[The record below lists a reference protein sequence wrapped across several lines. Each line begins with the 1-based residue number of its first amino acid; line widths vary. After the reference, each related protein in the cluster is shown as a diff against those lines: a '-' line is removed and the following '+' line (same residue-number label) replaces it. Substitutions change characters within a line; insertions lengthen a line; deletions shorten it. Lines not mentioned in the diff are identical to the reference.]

1 MAPREKTDAA
11 GHRKR
16 LRERFARSGL
26 KGFHDHEILE
36 LLLTLNN
43 PRKDMKKP
51 AKAALE
57 KFGSLKDVLD
67 APPGRLVEVEGLGP
81 RNIIPLHLLKEVS
94 ARYLKDRLRE
104 RPLAGSPRAVFDYL
118 RQALGG
124 MQREVFSAV
133 YLNTANKIIEVE
145 QVAEGTVNRA
155 AIHPREVIAAALKHN
170 ASRVIFAHN
179 HPAGSLQPSAD
190 DIEITVRLQ
199 KACEAVEIDV
209 LDHVIVTADSYF
221 SLAEHGLL

>member
-1 MAPREKTDAA
+1 MANRKQADGS
-11 GHRKR
+11 GHRRR

-26 KGFHDHEILE
+26 KGFHDHEIVE
-36 LLLTLNN
+36 LLLALGT
-43 PRKDMKKP
+43 PRKDTKGP
-51 AKAALE
+51 ARAALA

-67 APPGRLVEVEGLGP
+67 APPGRLTEVPGVGP
-81 RNIIPLHLLKEVS
+81 KNIIALRLVKEVA

-118 RQALGG
+118 RQDLGG
-124 MQREVFSAV
+124 LHREVFSAV
-133 YLNTANKIIEVE
+133 FLNTANKIIEVE

-179 HPAGSLQPSAD
+179 HPAGSMRPSDD
-190 DIEITVRLQ
+190 DIEITTRLK
-199 KACEAVEIDV
+199 KA
-209 LDHVIVTADSYF
+209 
-221 SLAEHGLL
+221 

>member
-1 MAPREKTDAA
+1 MESGKQADGS
-11 GHRKR
+11 GHRRR

-26 KGFHDHEILE
+26 KGFHDHEIVE
-36 LLLTLNN
+36 LLLALGT
-43 PRKDMKKP
+43 PRKDTKEP
-51 AKAALE
+51 AREALA

-67 APPGRLVEVEGLGP
+67 APPGRLTEVPGVGP
-81 RNIIPLHLLKEVS
+81 KNIIALRLVKEVA

-118 RQALGG
+118 RQDLGG
-124 MQREVFSAV
+124 LHREVFSAV
-133 YLNTANKIIEVE
+133 FLNTANKIIEVE

-179 HPAGSLQPSAD
+179 HPAGSMRPSDD
-190 DIEITVRLQ
+190 DIEITARLK
-199 KACEAVEIDV
+199 KACEAVGIDV
-209 LDHVIVTADSYF
+209 LDHVIVSADSYF